1 MLDRDILPVLGSRR
15 VLQITRAEV
24 ERLQLSMRDRPT
36 MGNRVVSL
44 LSTLFHF
51 AERRDLVPAF
61 FNPSRGVQR
70 FPERRRERFLSA
82 QELARLGAA
91 LKTLEDGYEAGK
103 DPRRLSSEL
112 PAAVAALR
120 LLIFTGA
127 RVNEIVALRWDQV
140 DFQRGLLRLPDS
152 KTGAKAIQLN
162 APALELLV
170 ERYEA
175 RGDSSWVIPGD
186 VPGEHL
192 VNLGKIWR
200 RIRERAELEDVR
212 LHDLRHS
219 FASMGAAAGLSLPLI
234 GALLGHRQPS
244 TTQRYAHLA
253 DDPVRSASELVGSR
267 IAAALEG
274 RDDGEVIEIGRR
286 TTG

>member
-1 MLDRDILPVLGSRR
+1 M
-15 VLQITRAEV
+15 
-24 ERLQLSMRDRPT
+24 
-36 MGNRVVSL
+36 
-44 LSTLFHF
+44 
-51 AERRDLVPAF
+51 
-61 FNPSRGVQR
+61 
-70 FPERRRERFLSA
+70 
-82 QELARLGAA
+82 
-91 LKTLEDGYEAGK
+91 
-103 DPRRLSSEL
+103 
-112 PAAVAALR
+112 AALR

-127 RVNEIVALRWDQV
+127 RVNEILGLRWEHV
-140 DFQRGLLRLPDS
+140 DLQRGLLRIPDS

-162 APALELLV
+162 APALELLAGRHE
-170 ERYEA
+170 ER
-175 RGDSSWVIPGD
+175 GGSSWVIPGH

-286 TTG
+286 TTA